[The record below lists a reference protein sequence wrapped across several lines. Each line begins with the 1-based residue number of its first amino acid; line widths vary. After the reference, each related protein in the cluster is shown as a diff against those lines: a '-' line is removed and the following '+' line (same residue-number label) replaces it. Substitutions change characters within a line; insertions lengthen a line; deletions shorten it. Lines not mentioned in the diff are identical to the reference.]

1 MALIRIEMFRDGAWK
16 LRAEGQMNMTDEQV
30 RDALHAY
37 CVQYPHRAFVD
48 GVMVGECQP
57 KKGSR

>member
-1 MALIRIEMFRDGAWK
+1 MAVIKIEVFRNGAWN
-16 LRAEGQMNMTDEQV
+16 LRHEGEADLTAEMV
-30 RDALHAY
+30 VAALPSY
-37 CVQYPHRAFVD
+37 SMQYPHRAFVD